1 MQALGEHPAVSG
13 EAVRIVFDV
22 PKLQPSWSRLVL
34 AGANLKLADRRVAQ
48 ALRMRWVS
56 LMLDLSE
63 SSQNFDM
70 ERKQLDRRD
79 AAWLLC
85 RYWLLDNA
93 MRGTS
98 EALNLEVLRDFTKRA
113 LKRAGADS
121 VDSAWVLNSADDRSV
136 ARFLKQHV
144 DGGDEADTV
153 KPPVVP
159 PVTGGGWTP
168 PPPPQPEKLPSNVL
182 LVVQKETA
190 PFEGKAVINEV
201 ALYDPTLFAGD
212 LSGHIAWID
221 LGARSIRA
229 PLVYGLCRA
238 SCNGRSGCI
247 FAVRPIELECLG

>member
-13 EAVRIVFDV
+13 EAVRVVFDV

-34 AGANLKLADRRVAQ
+34 AGMAGANLKLADRRVAQ

-63 SSQNFDM
+63 DDQIFDV
-70 ERKQLDRRD
+70 EQKQIYRRN

-98 EALNLEVLRDFTKRA
+98 EALNLELLRDFTKRA
-113 LKRAGADS
+113 LERAGADN
-121 VDSAWVLNSADDRSV
+121 VDTAWVLNSEEDRSV

-144 DGGDEADTV
+144 GERQPDLEPERERERGPGGNG
-153 KPPVVP
+153 
-159 PVTGGGWTP
+159 TGTGQGGQ
-168 PPPPQPEKLPSNVL
+168 QPERLPSNVL

-190 PFEGKAVINEV
+190 PFEGRAVINEV
-201 ALYDPTLFAGD
+201 ALYDPTLFPGD

-221 LGARSIRA
+221 LGGGRPARA
-229 PLVYGLCRA
+229 
-238 SCNGRSGCI
+238 
-247 FAVRPIELECLG
+247 LGVFGHRLS